1 MKTNKSMSLL
11 VGILVL
17 SLLLGACAPAA
28 TQAAPAG
35 AAPFKLNVGIGPYI
49 SNSVLMLAQK
59 QGYFA
64 EQNLDVTFTSFQNT
78 NDLVALLAAGKLDV
92 AAPALNA
99 AFFNAISKGS
109 NIKMILPL
117 TDFVVKSCSISAYM
131 ARSAD
136 IKSGIYANKSDWA
149 KAKIMVSNQG
159 LAGIGGYL
167 FSKVMANS
175 GVSIDAINMQTV
187 DTAAQ
192 EDALRKGQIDILYS
206 VEPAITRML
215 AKGDLGILDTSE
227 KYLPGFTS
235 STIVIGKTVLD
246 NPDVAKRFSIAYLK
260 AVRQFL
266 KGSADDVNS
275 ATASEL
281 TKLPVDLVKKVC
293 WPSISPDGIVNVQSL
308 MEYQNWL
315 IERKLLTQIVPADK
329 FYDPSFAAAAVQ
341 VLGPQKP

>member
-92 AAPALNA
+92 AAPALNV
-99 AFFNAISKGS
+99 
-109 NIKMILPL
+109 KMILPL